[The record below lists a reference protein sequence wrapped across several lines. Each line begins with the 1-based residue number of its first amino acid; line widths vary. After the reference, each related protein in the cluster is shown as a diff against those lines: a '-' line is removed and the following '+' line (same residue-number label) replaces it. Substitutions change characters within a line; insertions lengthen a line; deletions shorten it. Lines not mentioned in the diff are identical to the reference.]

1 MEIRKHIIVKNYD
14 PFWIQ
19 EEGRKK
25 EVRERERR
33 VYTYCVSSVYKF
45 CKPYTFLT
53 CVWYLASDIGHLIYS
68 GYDPAPLGTQVIHSF
83 ILVI

>member
-1 MEIRKHIIVKNYD
+1 MILSVIL
-14 PFWIQ
+14 Q

-25 EVRERERR
+25 EVRERK
-33 VYTYCVSSVYKF
+33 TYLYLLCIFGIQILQTIYI
-45 CKPYTFLT
+45 LQT